1 MRRQITT
8 TAALLAALTAA
19 QETVTTQADDV
30 TVSKIAYLAESRFDL
45 QNDFMSKMFEH
56 MAQDVEDFSYEL
68 VNFTSEQEIKA
79 CLQSGKCLAS
89 LTYQTEPKGPIT
101 RELAD
106 DEGGSLPSS
115 LPLPILD
122 DPVITATIP

>member
-1 MRRQITT
+1 
-8 TAALLAALTAA
+8 
-19 QETVTTQADDV
+19 
-30 TVSKIAYLAESRFDL
+30 
-45 QNDFMSKMFEH
+45 MSKMFEH
-56 MAQDVEDFSYEL
+56 MAQDVQDFSYEL

-106 DEGGSLPSS
+106 EASLPSLS
-115 LPLPILD
+115 LPILD